1 MDGLLAGVVEDEL
14 VDPASV
20 LPLALLLASLGLLL
34 LEAVLLARQ
43 AAGLAALMLD
53 AARGCDLLRV
63 FLDVVG
69 VVVVVD
75 GLEMAEDELYLVTGV
90 TLIGLD

>member
-1 MDGLLAGVVEDEL
+1 MVEDEL
-14 VDPASV
+14 IHPASV
-20 LPLALLLASLGLLL
+20 LAFALLLASIGFLL

-43 AAGLAALMLD
+43 TVCLVALMFY
-53 AARGCDLLRV
+53 ATGSCDCHRVRV

-75 GLEMAEDELYLVTGV
+75 GLEMAEDELDLVTGV
-90 TLIGLD
+90 TLISFD